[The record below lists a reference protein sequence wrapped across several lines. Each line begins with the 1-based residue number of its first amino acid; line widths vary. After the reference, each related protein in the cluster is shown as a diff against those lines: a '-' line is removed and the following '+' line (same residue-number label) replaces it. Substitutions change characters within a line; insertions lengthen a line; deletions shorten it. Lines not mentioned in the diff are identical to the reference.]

1 MIAEST
7 IKRRVYDHRL
17 RDYVRVTS
25 DVSFAVSLGVPRST
39 ARSWLK
45 APIRSVVSHEVF
57 DLHDVQVRARILRLE
72 RRVRILTAIMSLL
85 LTLIRI
91 SCTRLDGS
99 RVPRGKDKSRLLRA
113 IDRARA
119 VLGLRSALKIV
130 GLSATRFHSWIR
142 AKKIWVQLGRSC
154 FVPEDESAATAT
166 NRGSDDQGNG
176 HIRRLPTRSNGCF
189 VDIGPTTRKNICYAS
204 DLVSLRP

>member
-1 MIAEST
+1 MKAESI

-17 RDYVRVTS
+17 RDYIRETG

-39 ARSWLK
+39 ARSWLV

-57 DLHDVQVRARILRLE
+57 DLNDVQVRARILKLE
-72 RRVRILTAIMSLL
+72 RRVRILTAIMGLL
-85 LTLIRI
+85 LTLVRL

-113 IDRARA
+113 IDRARV

-142 AKKIWVQLGRSC
+142 SRESGCKLDDLTSCPKTNPRQLLAK
-154 FVPEDESAATAT
+154 
-166 NRGSDDQGNG
+166 GSSNNKGNG
-176 HIRRLPTRSNGCF
+176 HIRRLPTRSNWGA
-189 VDIGPTTRKNICYAS
+189 VDIGSKTWQSICYAC
-204 DLVSLRP
+204 DLVSIRP